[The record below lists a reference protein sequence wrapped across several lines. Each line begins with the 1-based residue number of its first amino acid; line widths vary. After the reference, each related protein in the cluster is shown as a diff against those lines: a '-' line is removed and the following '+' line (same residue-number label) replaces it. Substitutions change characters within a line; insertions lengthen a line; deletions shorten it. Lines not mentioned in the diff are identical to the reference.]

1 LLDQVAWYQEPL
13 MSRKWFSILAL
24 ITAAT
29 FLFSLSS
36 CAYNS
41 HLQSIQVQPTSGTFG
56 ATDPS
61 LFFQFKAFGSYSHP
75 PRNVDITNQVNWQSD
90 NPQVVQVTNAGVV
103 SPSPDLGCG
112 LANIF
117 ATLQDGNNLVVSN
130 SAAVTVNGPSS
141 LGCTP
146 AGNPPILT
154 VNFSGTATG
163 TVVSSPAGINC
174 STPSSC
180 NAQFTAGTT
189 VTLTGTPTGTSMSVS
204 WNGCNSSTGFTCT
217 VLMENSNVSVT
228 ATFQ

>member
-1 LLDQVAWYQEPL
+1 

-24 ITAAT
+24 IAAAT
-29 FLFSLSS
+29 FLLSLSS
-36 CAYNS
+36 CALNS
-41 HLQSIQVQPTSGTFG
+41 HLLSIQVQPSSGGTFG
-56 ATDPS
+56 GADPT
-61 LFFQFKAFGSYSHP
+61 LFFDFKAFGSYSHP
-75 PRNVDITNQVNWQSD
+75 PRTVDITDQVNWQSD
-90 NPQVVQVTNAGVV
+90 NPQVVQVTNMGVV
-103 SPSPDLGCG
+103 SPSTDLGCG

-117 ATLQDGNNLVVSN
+117 ATMQDGNNDVISN
-130 SAAVTVNGPSS
+130 SVPVTVNGPASS
-141 LGCTP
+141 GCTP

-154 VNFSGTATG
+154 VNFGGTATG

-189 VTLTGTPTGTSMSVS
+189 VTLTGTPTGTSNSVT
-204 WNGCNSSTGFTCT
+204 WNGCNSSTGFTCS